1 MDRAR
6 IFIASAL
13 FIALTLV
20 KLLLPAQMDA
30 LRAEAARLA
39 GAGAGYEARIGA
51 IGRSLGD
58 RELAERL
65 AAVFREFV
73 DTETGE

>member
-1 MDRAR
+1 MDRIR

-20 KLLLPAQMDA
+20 KLLMPAQMSALRDRAARIADEDA
-30 LRAEAARLA
+30 LCRE
-39 GAGAGYEARIGA
+39 RISV

-58 RELAERL
+58 RELAVRL
-65 AAVFREFV
+65 AEVFREFA
-73 DTETGE
+73 EAGE